1 MINNA
6 TNKGFSLIELSIV
19 LAVVG
24 LMVVSMVN
32 GFATYTQNRRMQES
46 QRDLQNIYEALIG
59 FAIQNGRLPCPDV
72 DGINVPGFGIE
83 DRQGPNN
90 ECTAPVGG
98 PAGAPVAVGFLP
110 FVDLGISG
118 VVEDPWGFPYAY
130 AVVRSFANDIDGTPD
145 SAQCPAA
152 FPDTPG
158 VSFETCAQGRIFIH
172 DSGGFLPNDPIGN
185 GNCNLPACL
194 LIAQNVVAVFYS
206 FGEVSFGVFSVHEQ
220 DNMAAAFGGVGSDP
234 NDLVYVSRQY
244 SREGPNRFDDQIMWI
259 PSSILVNR
267 MIQAGR
273 LP

>member
-6 TNKGFSLIELSIV
+6 RNKGFSLIELSIV
-19 LAVVG
+19 LVVVG
-24 LMVVSMVN
+24 LLIGSMVN
-32 GFATYTQNRRMQES
+32 GFTVYTQNRRIQEA
-46 QRDLQNIYEALIG
+46 QRDLRNIHDALIG
-59 FAIQNGRLPCPDV
+59 FAIQNGRLPCPDA
-72 DGINVPGFGIE
+72 DGINVPGFGTE
-83 DRQGPNN
+83 NRQGPNN

-98 PAGAPVAVGFLP
+98 PAGALVATGFLP

-130 AVVRSFANDIDGTPD
+130 AVVRSFADDVDGTPD
-145 SAQCPAA
+145 SPQCPAA

-158 VSFETCAQGRIFIH
+158 VSFETCALGQMVIH
-172 DSGGFLPNDPIGN
+172 DRGGLAP

-194 LIAQNVVAVFYS
+194 VVAQNIVAVFYS
-206 FGEVSFGVFSVHEQ
+206 YGEVAFGAFSVHEQ
-220 DNMAAAFGGVGSDP
+220 ENIAAAFGGPLSDP
-234 NDLVYVSRQY
+234 DNLVYVSRQY
-244 SREGPNRFDDQIMWI
+244 GREGPNRFDDQIMWI